1 LIRHRCHVD
10 EVGSGRR
17 RGIDHASH
25 LQDDAATLGDVD
37 IGAVGGAQLTA
48 DDLEPHAAIVGGAVL
63 IEHAH
68 QRDVAQLG
76 RQVIE
81 KADVEG
87 VEVAGSVTVADGNRE
102 IDGVALVI
110 TTVAGG

>member
-1 LIRHRCHVD
+1 MHRCHVG
-10 EVGSGRR
+10 EVGGCRC
-17 RGIDHASH
+17 RGIDHAGH

-63 IEHAH
+63 VQHTH
-68 QRDVAQLG
+68 QREVAELG

-87 VEVAGSVTVADGNRE
+87 IEVAGRAAVADGNRE
-102 IDGVALVI
+102 ADRVALVI
-110 TTVAGG
+110 TAVAGG